1 MYKFLYTSKLALLAS
16 ISAVM
21 YDLLINPAVPGNAAI
36 VSIAIIAHM
45 PSTDI
50 SLPTP
55 LKLIVL
61 VREIIEL
68 LTTNNND

>member
-1 MYKFLYTSKLALLAS
+1 MFIS
-16 ISAVM
+16 ISAVI
-21 YDLLINPAVPGNAAI
+21 YDLLINPTVPGNAAI

-55 LKLIVL
+55 LKLIVF
-61 VREIIEL
+61 VCEIIEL